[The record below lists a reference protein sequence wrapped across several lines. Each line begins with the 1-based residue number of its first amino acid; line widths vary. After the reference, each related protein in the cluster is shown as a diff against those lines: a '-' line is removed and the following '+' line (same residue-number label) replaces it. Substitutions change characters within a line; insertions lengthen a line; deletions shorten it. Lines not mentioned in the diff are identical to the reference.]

1 MIVYIKIKL
10 TKHDVSEIIMGR
22 HDTKRLTVGS
32 IISSVTL
39 CSDSSFNGHLRGEMY
54 FLSLILM
61 YIIIY
66 TMQT

>member
-32 IISSVTL
+32 IISSDTSR
-39 CSDSSFNGHLRGEMY
+39 SDSSFYDHLRGKMY
-54 FLSLILM
+54 F
-61 YIIIY
+61 
-66 TMQT
+66 